1 MCSAQMPAGLLVLC
15 TTRVPCG
22 HVTSRVDPVRG
33 RETFEA
39 GVRSIRDWLAAL
51 PGEAWAAPSVLLTW
65 TVSDLAAHVSM
76 VAGSPASIERAP
88 RGTAARSSAAY
99 MSAYTAAAADI
110 AQETRAAAGG
120 PDRTPATAL
129 AAIDERL
136 ASALVVL
143 DALGADDPVVAAARG
158 PIRLGD
164 YLATR
169 AVEIAV
175 HADDLARSVRGVDPP
190 HVPAD
195 AERLAV
201 RTLLEALAER
211 APGRSVEVRVP
222 PYAVV
227 QCVEGPR
234 HTRGTPANVVETDPV
249 TWLRLAAGRIT
260 WDDAIAGARVLASGD
275 RADLKAYLP
284 VF

>member
-1 MCSAQMPAGLLVLC
+1 M
-15 TTRVPCG
+15 
-22 HVTSRVDPVRG
+22 TSRVDPARA
-33 RETFEA
+33 RETFAA
-39 GVRSIRDWLAAL
+39 GIRSIRDWLAAL
-51 PGEAWAAPSVLLTW
+51 PDEAWAAPSVLPTW

-88 RGTAARSSAAY
+88 RGTAARSPAAY
-99 MSAYTAAAADI
+99 MSGYAAVAADI
-110 AQETRAAAGG
+110 ADAARTVAGG
-120 PDRTPATAL
+120 PDRTSGTAL
-129 AAIDERL
+129 TAIDERL

-143 DALGADDPVVAAARG
+143 DDLLPDDPVVAASRG

-175 HADDLARSVRGVDPP
+175 HADDLAVSVPGVDPP
-190 HVPAD
+190 RVPVD

-201 RTLLEALAER
+201 RTLVEALAER

-222 PYAVV
+222 PYAAV
-227 QCVEGPR
+227 QCIQGPR
-234 HTRGTPANVVETDPV
+234 HTRGTPANVVETDPA

-260 WDDAIAGARVLASGD
+260 WDDAMAAARVLASGD

-284 VF
+284 LF